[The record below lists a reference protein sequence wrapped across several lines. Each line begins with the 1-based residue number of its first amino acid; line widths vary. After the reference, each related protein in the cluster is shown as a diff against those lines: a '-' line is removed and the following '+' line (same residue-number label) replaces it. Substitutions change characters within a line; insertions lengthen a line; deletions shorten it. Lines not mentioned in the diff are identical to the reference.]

1 MDTASH
7 YWEGYALDHH
17 TPGRFGPWS
26 QEARSSVWLLTGP
39 KRAWPDKM
47 TVTYSNRLQQCI
59 QKRCTRILDP
69 IVKERSAWTTIQ
81 SADVNC
87 RIKKPSPCYE
97 LSLRFKA
104 CLTSP
109 EDQHLFKT
117 ATAMW
122 QKNCTSMLGPITEK
136 STPWTIIYLDDLC
149 PIVMN
154 QSHRY
159 ESWPV
164 QSVSDQWSW
173 PSLIQIFKC
182 IKHSVHGY
190 CEPLLRMVGLGPPY
204 TRLFGP

>member
-1 MDTASH
+1 MSVARSKACWTSEDDHHLFKCFSVLITVYISFGPH
-7 YWEGYALDHH
+7 SCEGCDLDHH
-17 TPGRFGPWS
+17 TPGRFRPWS
-26 QEARSSVWLLTGP
+26 QRAKSSAWLLAGP

-122 QKNCTSMLGPITEK
+122 QKQCTSTLCPLQRRVRPWPPYI
-136 STPWTIIYLDDLC
+136 WTI
-149 PIVMN
+149 
-154 QSHRY
+154 
-159 ESWPV
+159 
-164 QSVSDQWSW
+164 
-173 PSLIQIFKC
+173 
-182 IKHSVHGY
+182 
-190 CEPLLRMVGLGPPY
+190 Y
-204 TRLFGP
+204 TL